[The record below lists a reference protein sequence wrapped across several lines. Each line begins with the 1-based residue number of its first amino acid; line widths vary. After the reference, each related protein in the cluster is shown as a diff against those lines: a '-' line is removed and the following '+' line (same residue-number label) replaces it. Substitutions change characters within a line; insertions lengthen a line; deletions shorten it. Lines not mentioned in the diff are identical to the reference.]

1 MTREYEE
8 SKIFSDNLDR
18 LLSGEE
24 VEAEAAYSHEILE
37 ALDFAKRMNS
47 LRSEPSSPFKTHLK
61 AKLLQELRDRE
72 AANEKSQNWFG
83 RLFRG
88 QPIWLT
94 AAVCAALLIVV
105 GSVLWKT
112 GVFTPPGSN
121 WSSLPGT
128 TVTTTTATTTT
139 ATTTQT
145 STVERYLLANASVDK
160 PVYQSGETVKINVAL
175 TNISGLPFTLTQFPP
190 ILSLMESGTKQA
202 VFTFT
207 SGTESRTIQPWQKT
221 SFTLNW
227 NQADIQGDPVKSGK
241 YYIELEDLDLQG
253 KAVKLNL
260 TSPVEF
266 EILPSY

>member
-18 LLSGEE
+18 LISGGE
-24 VEAEAAYSHEILE
+24 VKVESANSREILE
-37 ALDFAKRMNS
+37 ALDFAKKLNS
-47 LRSEPSSPFKTHLK
+47 LRSEPSFPFKTHLK
-61 AKLLQELRDRE
+61 AKLLQELSDRE
-72 AANEKSQNWFG
+72 GTNENRQNRFG
-83 RLFRG
+83 QVLRG

-121 WSSLPGT
+121 WSSLPST

-145 STVERYLLANASVDK
+145 STVERYLLADASVDK

-207 SGTESRTIQPWQKT
+207 SGKESRTIEPWQKT
-221 SFTLNW
+221 NFTLNW
-227 NQADIQGDPVKSGK
+227 NQTDAQGNRVKSGK

-260 TSPVEF
+260 TRPAEF

>member
-18 LLSGEE
+18 LLSGGE
-24 VEAEAAYSHEILE
+24 VKAETAYCREILE
-37 ALDFAKRMNS
+37 ALDFAKKMNS

-61 AKLLQELRDRE
+61 AKLLQQMSYRE
-72 AANEKSQNWFG
+72 DTNTITQTWFG
-83 RLFRG
+83 RVFRG

-128 TVTTTTATTTT
+128 PVTTTTTT
-139 ATTTQT
+139 TTTQT
-145 STVERYLLANASVDK
+145 STVDRYLVAAASVDK
-160 PVYQSGETVKINVAL
+160 PVYQSGETVKIYVAL
-175 TNISGLPFTLTQFPP
+175 TNISSLPFTLTQFPP
-190 ILSLMESGTKQA
+190 ILSLMESETKQA

-207 SGTESRTIQPWQKT
+207 SGKESRTIQPGQKT
-221 SFTLNW
+221 TLTLNW
-227 NQADIQGDPVKSGK
+227 NQADIRGNPVKSGK

-260 TSPVEF
+260 ISPVEF